1 MEVRDVFE
9 LRKQGRIEEAY
20 EAIRPMYAAHQGHY
34 TTIAMFWT
42 ASDMFKLR
50 VSQNRTEEAVK
61 IFKALCRLYPNLDD
75 QDRRG
80 NSTILR
86 HALRLKNVLKGEF
99 TMIDFLSNWG
109 FDTLSPADWMEE
121 KNEDRTFPSTAQR
134 LLDCGIYE
142 LKQMPTP
149 EMALKCVSIL
159 RAALAHDAQDAR
171 HQQLKE
177 LVYEIGK

>member
-1 MEVRDVFE
+1 MEVKDVFE

-42 ASDMFKLR
+42 ASDMFKFR

-80 NSTILR
+80 NSAILR
-86 HALRLKNVLKGEF
+86 HALRLKNELKGEF

-134 LLDCGIYE
+134 LLDCVIYE

-149 EMALKCVSIL
+149 EMALKCVPIL
-159 RAALAHDAQDAR
+159 RAALVHDAQDAR